1 MRRYNQHGPNA
12 LGDRRHSNPGSPT
25 QLNDLQLAQLWQ
37 VLTGPAPDGGLWNGR
52 LVADWLSELTG
63 VRISRYR
70 GWEYLRDMGYRAI
83 VQ

>member
-1 MRRYNQHGPNA
+1 M
-12 LGDRRHSNPGSPT
+12 
-25 QLNDLQLAQLWQ
+25 
-37 VLTGPAPDGGLWNGR
+37 
-52 LVADWLSELTG
+52 VADWLSELTG

>member
-1 MRRYNQHGPNA
+1 MERFR
-12 LGDRRHSNPGSPT
+12 
-25 QLNDLQLAQLWQ
+25 
-37 VLTGPAPDGGLWNGR
+37 NGR

-83 VQ
+83 VPLPQHQETSKLPPTAVEKK